1 MTDKQ
6 KNVAINMSTQHKKE
20 CLAKTGKPY
29 KIDCTRYTK
38 NRTPPCEW
46 DRSEKKCYEKK
57 REREEESKQPEQQKK
72 ECFAKTGKPYKI
84 DCTRYTKNRTPPCEW
99 DRDEKKCYEKKR
111 EREEESKQP
120 EQQNKASKKK
130 RKKKTPKKK
139 RKKTPKKKL
148 KKTKL
153 AKSGEELLQMIKHN
167 SAIKERDCPVNIGE
181 LVVEKKALRKLKK
194 KAKRARKEFDILH
207 HVMQLNRDNKLGIV
221 MRCQK
226 KNDKIA
232 VWFSTGTR
240 TRQRETAKFE
250 STGLN
255 INDGIQ
261 VKIKPSVDNKPK
273 SKHLY
278 IRFLFPYEL
287 VFSTSDDEQDV
298 ALDDEQ
304 DVALDDEQDVAQNQ
318 PIQAPE
324 LQVMAEEQPDDL
336 TPFEKRVMSLKISTD
351 TLMPADLIQTLFDKP
366 V

>member
-1 MTDKQ
+1 
-6 KNVAINMSTQHKKE
+6 
-20 CLAKTGKPY
+20 
-29 KIDCTRYTK
+29 
-38 NRTPPCEW
+38 
-46 DRSEKKCYEKK
+46 
-57 REREEESKQPEQQKK
+57 
-72 ECFAKTGKPYKI
+72 
-84 DCTRYTKNRTPPCEW
+84 
-99 DRDEKKCYEKKR
+99 
-111 EREEESKQP
+111 
-120 EQQNKASKKK
+120 
-130 RKKKTPKKK
+130 
-139 RKKTPKKKL
+139 
-148 KKTKL
+148 
-153 AKSGEELLQMIKHN
+153 MIKHN